1 LVQRTA
7 AHDPPSNTST
17 KEFIEMFST
26 RFAASSAMAIA
37 ALGVSALITAGP
49 AAAFTDNSSSGNS
62 ADQAFLTQL
71 GNDGITPPSS
81 QEAISLAH
89 SVCTSLDK
97 GNEPDAVIAAVAKTT
112 GLSNKSAKVFAVDAA
127 SAYCPEYV
135 TST

>member
-7 AHDPPSNTST
+7 AHDPPPRISI
-17 KEFIEMFST
+17 KEFIEMFTT

-37 ALGVSALITAGP
+37 ALGVTVLITAGP
-49 AAAFTDNSSSGNS
+49 AAAFTNNSSGNS

-97 GNEPDAVIAAVAKTT
+97 GNDPDAVIAAVAKTT

-127 SAYCPEYV
+127 SAYCPQYV